1 MNGVPAALSASLLW
15 GTADFLAGRATR
27 RHPVMLVA
35 FIGQFAGLVALALI
49 LAFHGVDRH
58 ALAPGALSGV
68 IGIVGVTALYSAL
81 GLGTMSIVAPI
92 GATSAIVPV
101 LWGIGG
107 GERPGPLQW
116 AGIVLAL
123 GGVILAARE
132 PSSEGSK
139 DARAAIRLA
148 LLAALAIGFS
158 LVFLDKAAAHDS
170 LSGVAA
176 ARAVAAP
183 ALAAALWWTTA
194 RASTVRPDAV
204 VAVGAH
210 PPAVIAEPGT
220 VATFAGTWPGGRTI
234 AALAGIGLLDTAA
247 NSAFAIATT
256 GGLLSL
262 VAVLGGLFPVVTVAL
277 AYFLLGERL
286 APPQRAGVVLALIG
300 IPLISAG

>member
-27 RHPVMLVA
+27 RHPVVLVA
-35 FIGQFAGLVALALI
+35 FVGQLAGLLALAVI
-49 LAFHGVDRH
+49 LAFHGVDDQ
-58 ALAPGALSGV
+58 ALLPGAITGV
-68 IGIVGVTALYSAL
+68 FGIVGVTALYAAL

-92 GATSAIVPV
+92 AATSAIIPV
-101 LWGIGG
+101 LWGIAG

-116 AGIVLAL
+116 AGMILAL
-123 GGVILAARE
+123 IGVVLAARE
-132 PSSEGSK
+132 PSSGSSK

-148 LLAALAIGFS
+148 ILAAAMIGLS

-170 LSGVAA
+170 LSGVGA
-176 ARAVAAP
+176 ARAVSAP
-183 ALAAALWWTTA
+183 VLGIAWLWLPRPRVA
-194 RASTVRPDAV
+194 ERAGLKV
-204 VAVGAH
+204 
-210 PPAVIAEPGT
+210 
-220 VATFAGTWPGGRTI
+220 I

-247 NSAFAIATT
+247 NSAFALATT
-256 GGLLSL
+256 NGLLSL

-286 APPQRAGVVLALIG
+286 ARPQRVGVVLALVG

>member
-27 RHPVMLVA
+27 RHPVVLVA
-35 FIGQFAGLVALALI
+35 FVGQLAGLLALMVI
-49 LAFHGVDRH
+49 LAFHGVNDQ
-58 ALAPGALSGV
+58 ALLPGAITGV
-68 IGIVGVTALYSAL
+68 FGIVGVTALYAAL

-92 GATSAIVPV
+92 AATSAIIPV
-101 LWGIGG
+101 LWGIAG
-107 GERPGPLQW
+107 GERPGALQW
-116 AGIVLAL
+116 AGMLLAL
-123 GGVILAARE
+123 IGVVLAARE
-132 PSSEGSK
+132 PSTGSSK

-148 LLAALAIGFS
+148 ILAAAMIGLS

-170 LSGVAA
+170 LSGVGA

-220 VATFAGTWPGGRTI
+220 VATFA
-234 AALAGIGLLDTAA
+234 
-247 NSAFAIATT
+247 
-256 GGLLSL
+256 
-262 VAVLGGLFPVVTVAL
+262 
-277 AYFLLGERL
+277 
-286 APPQRAGVVLALIG
+286 
-300 IPLISAG
+300 